1 MFMKAFIMACVAA
14 VIIAVV
20 GVVALNSV
28 PDSAEKAFSSPTGV
42 SLAT

>member
-1 MFMKAFIMACVAA
+1 MKAFIMACVVA
-14 VIIAVV
+14 VVIAVV

-42 SLAT
+42 SLDT